1 MQIQRTI
8 QVLDT
13 PRLVIELPASF
24 VNQRIE
30 VLVIT
35 LDESEPKPTQ
45 KRRAP
50 PPQMAGRVKELGDV
64 LSSVPPEDWSQ
75 NE

>member
-8 QVLDT
+8 QVLNT
-13 PRLVIELPASF
+13 PRLVIELPDSF
-24 VNQRIE
+24 VNQRVE

-35 LDESEPKPTQ
+35 LDENEPKIIQ
-45 KRRAP
+45 KRRSP
-50 PPQMAGRVKELGDV
+50 PPQLAGRVKEFGDV
-64 LSSVPPEDWSQ
+64 LSSIPPEDWGQ

>member
-24 VNQRIE
+24 VNQRVE

-35 LDESEPKPTQ
+35 LDEGEPKPTQ

-50 PPQMAGRVKELGDV
+50 PLQLAGRVKEFGDV
-64 LSSVPPEDWSQ
+64 LSSAPPKDWGQ

>member
-8 QVLDT
+8 QVLDE
-13 PRLVIELPASF
+13 PRIVIDLPPSF

-35 LDESEPKPTQ
+35 LDDSEPKPGV
-45 KRRAP
+45 KRRTP
-50 PPQMAGRVKELGDV
+50 PKKMAGRVKELGDV
-64 LSSVPPEDWSQ
+64 MSSVPPEDWGHH
-75 NE
+75 E

>member
-13 PRLVIELPASF
+13 PRLVIDLPTSF

-35 LDESEPKPTQ
+35 LDENESASTR
-45 KRRAP
+45 KRRVP
-50 PPQMAGRVKELGDV
+50 PPTLAGRVKELGDV
-64 LSSVPPEDWSQ
+64 MSSAPPEDWGQ

>member
-24 VNQRIE
+24 VNQRVE

-35 LDESEPKPTQ
+35 LDENEPQITQ
-45 KRRAP
+45 KRRVP
-50 PPQMAGRVKELGDV
+50 PPQLAGRVKELGDV
-64 LSSVPPEDWSQ
+64 LSSVPLEDWSQ